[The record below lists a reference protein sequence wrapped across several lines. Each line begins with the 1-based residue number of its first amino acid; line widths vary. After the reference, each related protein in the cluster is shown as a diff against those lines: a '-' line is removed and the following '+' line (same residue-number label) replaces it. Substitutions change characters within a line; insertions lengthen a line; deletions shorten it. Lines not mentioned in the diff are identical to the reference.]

1 MKIFVSN
8 TLNETEREQLL
19 AEGLDDVFFLHN
31 EFDEKD

>member
-19 AEGLDDVFFLHN
+19 AEGLDDVFFNNNLM
-31 EFDEKD
+31 KR